1 MSNNPRDL
9 VENPHADVRTARN
22 MPDAANAGE
31 SLEGYAA
38 INASGDDDVARRALN
53 STKSGSATEKKAP
66 PTATGSARRAKFEE
80 TRERTEQL
88 TIAWSCACAWR
99 RCTRTILS

>member
-38 INASGDDDVARRALN
+38 INASGDDDVARRAFELYEKRQRNGEEGTADGDWFRAESEVRRN
-53 STKSGSATEKKAP
+53 S
-66 PTATGSARRAKFEE
+66 
-80 TRERTEQL
+80 
-88 TIAWSCACAWR
+88 
-99 RCTRTILS
+99 